1 MKYIRKTPD
10 NKIEI
15 WTLCNGSN
23 KKALIDIK
31 NIADFVLFKKNKLE
45 EQKIQIRTCNSG
57 FRNYFIPIKDIEII
71 KSELTDMEIEFDY
84 IVNRER
90 KWIILKSH
98 QTNMI

>member
-31 NIADFVLFKKNKLE
+31 DIADFVLFKKNKLE
-45 EQKIQIRTCNSG
+45 EQKILIRS
-57 FRNYFIPIKDIEII
+57 
-71 KSELTDMEIEFDY
+71 
-84 IVNRER
+84 
-90 KWIILKSH
+90 
-98 QTNMI
+98 